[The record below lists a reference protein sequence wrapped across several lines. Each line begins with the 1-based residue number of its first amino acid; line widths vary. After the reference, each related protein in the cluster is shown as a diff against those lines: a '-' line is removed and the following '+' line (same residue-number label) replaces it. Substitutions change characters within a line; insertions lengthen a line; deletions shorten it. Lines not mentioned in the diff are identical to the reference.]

1 MKKNRKCELKVIQT
15 LNLIFSFRIG
25 YWNFTFLDNI
35 KGKMRGMEW
44 ISQSRLICKLYQLFF
59 KYWKKYQSLACFNTD
74 NLFENSSLLKEI
86 TSSPQS
92 SENLKYQTVQILQGG
107 GVRKLLHV
115 SYPLNKCCC
124 SSSLERHWEATFL
137 KALFP

>member
-1 MKKNRKCELKVIQT
+1 
-15 LNLIFSFRIG
+15 
-25 YWNFTFLDNI
+25 
-35 KGKMRGMEW
+35 MRGMEW

-107 GVRKLLHV
+107 GCVNFYMFPILWINAVVAQVWKDTGKLL
-115 SYPLNKCCC
+115 
-124 SSSLERHWEATFL
+124 F
-137 KALFP
+137 